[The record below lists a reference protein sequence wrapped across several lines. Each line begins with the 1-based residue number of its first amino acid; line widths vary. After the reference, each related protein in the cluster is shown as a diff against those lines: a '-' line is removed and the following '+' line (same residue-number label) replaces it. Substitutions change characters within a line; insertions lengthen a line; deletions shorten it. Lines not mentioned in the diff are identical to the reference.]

1 MYFWAI
7 LYVMHG
13 TFANF
18 EDVPQI
24 IMYYLEKKL
33 YVFK

>member
-1 MYFWAI
+1 MYLRAI
-7 LYVMHG
+7 LYVTHG